1 LPAID
6 LGTGKTAVQ
15 LVAGG
20 SHTCVLLNDGSAKC
34 WGAGSYGRLGHG
46 NTNDIGDGANEMG
59 NNLTAIDL
67 GAGKTAVQLVA
78 GNEHTCALLND
89 GNAKCWGSGNLGRLG
104 YGNTNHIGDGANEM
118 GDNLPAIDLGTKP
131 WTTCVAG
138 EKVTV
143 NGTAAS
149 DRQCGDCAARTFTSA
164 TNQQSC
170 TPWTTCV
177 AGENV
182 TVNGTA
188 ASDRQCGACAAET
201 FTSATNQ
208 QSCIPWTTCVAGEKV
223 TVNGT
228 ATADRQCGAS
238 SAPAP
243 AAGAV
248 NTGDSSPSPVLSTP
262 SPVLSTPS
270 SDDSPAP
277 APAAGAV
284 NTGGS
289 SPSPVLSTPSPV
301 LSTPSSD
308 AVKDIAASVPSPSDD
323 NDPFV
328 FESELNAAIRSHQ
341 MLTLCIVCST
351 FVVTLMLALM

>member
-1 LPAID
+1 MPVKRSLLTSAFLLLSVVRLDAQIVVPVKNLTAGGQHTCAVLNDGSAKCWGLSGNGRLGCRFAWTGPSGISNHIGDGPNEMGDNLAAID

-15 LVAGG
+15 LVAGVG
-20 SHTCVLLNDGSAKC
+20 HTCALLNDGSAKC
-34 WGAGSYGRLGHG
+34 WGYGGMGILGYYG
-46 NTNDIGDGANEMG
+46 NRDNIGNGPNEMG

-67 GAGKTAVQLVA
+67 GT
-78 GNEHTCALLND
+78 T
-89 GNAKCWGSGNLGRLG
+89 
-104 YGNTNHIGDGANEM
+104 
-118 GDNLPAIDLGTKP
+118 P

-138 EKVTV
+138 ENVTV
-143 NGTAAS
+143 DGTAAS
-149 DRQCGDCAARTFTSA
+149 DRQCGDCAAETFTSA

-177 AGENV
+177 AGERV
-182 TVNGTA
+182 TVNG
-188 ASDRQCGACAAET
+188 
-201 FTSATNQ
+201 F
-208 QSCIPWTTCVAGEKV
+208 
-223 TVNGT
+223 

-238 SAPAP
+238 
-243 AAGAV
+243 
-248 NTGDSSPSPVLSTP
+248 
-262 SPVLSTPS
+262 
-270 SDDSPAP
+270 P

-308 AVKDIAASVPSPSDD
+308 TVKDIAASVPSPSDD